1 MEVILL
7 TVLCSLIV
15 GAVAGYL
22 FGKRGVAAAEQ
33 SAAALRDELAA
44 QQSEITALQVERGA
58 LQSDKRHLQELLDAE
73 KVRAK
78 EENARR
84 REEFM
89 QQLEIIKGQLC
100 AETNRTNR
108 ESISE
113 ILKPYQEQLEA
124 LKKQNVD
131 NRATLETHIKTLV
144 ETGGKLSNE
153 ADRLARALSS
163 DVRMQG
169 NLGEKLLEDLL
180 AGSGLIE
187 GKQYLLQRAIRQTDG
202 ASQKNEDTGKK
213 MKPDAMIF
221 YPATKS
227 VLYIDSK
234 FKLPTDLDDNM
245 EPAREQE
252 VLKEFSARLR
262 KEVQSLSSRR
272 YQDHKFEE
280 YISLPY
286 VIMFVPSDKALMA
299 ATTYD
304 KTLWIDA
311 FNSKVFIASE
321 RHLLMLIEM
330 VNVAWVQQQ
339 RLENQDKIVAQA
351 STILDRVADFVGY
364 FDEVGSALNDAVE
377 AFEKTKKKGIGAG
390 QTISVAVRDMIKLGA
405 KAQVSKQKKLDA
417 QLTDAGL
424 ESSES

>member
-1 MEVILL
+1 MEIIMLVI
-7 TVLCSLIV
+7 VCSLVV
-15 GAVAGYL
+15 GVIAGYL
-22 FGKRGVAAAEQ
+22 FGKRGVTAAEQ
-33 SAAALRDELAA
+33 RCDALQDNITVL
-44 QQSEITALQVERGA
+44 QQDKTALQIERGS
-58 LQSDKRHLQELLDAE
+58 LQSDKAHLQELLDAE
-73 KVRAK
+73 KQRAVA
-78 EENARR
+78 EDRRR

-89 QQLEIIKGQLC
+89 QQLELVKGQLC
-100 AETNRTNR
+100 QETSRSNR

-124 LKKQNVD
+124 LKKQSVD

-153 ADRLARALSS
+153 ADRLARVLSS

-169 NLGEKLLEDLL
+169 NLGEKLLADLL

-187 GKQYLLQRAIRQTDG
+187 GKQYILQRTIRQIDG
-202 ASQKNEDTGKK
+202 TSQTNEETGKK

-252 VLKEFSARLR
+252 VLKDFSERLR
-262 KEVQSLSSRR
+262 KEVQSLALRR
-272 YQDHKFEE
+272 YQDHKYEDF
-280 YISLPY
+280 ISLPY
-286 VIMFVPSDKALMA
+286 VIMFVPSDRALMA
-299 ATTYD
+299 VTAYD
-304 KTLWIDA
+304 KKLWLEA

-330 VNVAWVQQQ
+330 VNVMWVQQQ
-339 RLENQDKIVAQA
+339 RLENQDKIIEQA
-351 STILDRVADFVGY
+351 SVILDRVTDFVGY
-364 FDEVGSALNDAVE
+364 FNDIGTALNTAVD
-377 AFEKTKKKGIGAG
+377 AFEKTKKKGIGSG
-390 QTISVAVRDMIKLGA
+390 QTVSVAVRDMLKLGA
-405 KAQVSKQKKLDA
+405 KGQTSRQKKLDA
-417 QLTDAGL
+417 QLSDAGL
-424 ESSES
+424 DS

>member
-1 MEVILL
+1 MEIILA
-7 TVLCSLIV
+7 VVVAIV
-15 GAVAGYL
+15 AGAVVGYL
-22 FGKRGVAAAEQ
+22 FGKRGVVSAEQ
-33 SAAALRDELAA
+33 KRDALQDEVV
-44 QQSEITALQVERGA
+44 ALQVERGE
-58 LQSDKRHLQELLDAE
+58 LTSDKKHLEQLLEAE
-73 KVRAK
+73 KERAK
-78 EENARR
+78 EDDKRR

-89 QQLEIIKGQLC
+89 QQLELVKGQLSS
-100 AETNRTNR
+100 ETNRSNR

-202 ASQKNEDTGKK
+202 ASQKNEETGKK

-234 FKLPTDLDDNM
+234 FKLPTDLDENM
-245 EPAREQE
+245 DPEREQQ
-252 VLKEFSARLR
+252 VLKDFSTRLR
-262 KEVQSLSSRR
+262 KEVKSLSERK
-272 YQDHKFEE
+272 YQEHKHEE
-280 YISLPY
+280 YVPLPY
-286 VIMFVPSDKALMA
+286 VIMFVPSDRALTA
-299 ATTYD
+299 VTTFD
-304 KTLWIDA
+304 KTLWSDA

-330 VNVAWVQQQ
+330 VNVVWVQQQ
-339 RLENQDKIVAQA
+339 RLENQDKIIAQA
-351 STILDRVADFVGY
+351 TTILDRVTDFVGY
-364 FDEVGSALNDAVE
+364 FDDIGSALNNAVD
-377 AFEKTKKKGIGAG
+377 AFEKTKKKGIGSG
-390 QTISVAVRDMIKLGA
+390 HTISVAVRDMLALGA
-405 KAQVSKQKKLDA
+405 KVQDTKQKKLKS
-417 QLTDAGL
+417 QLIDAGL
-424 ESSES
+424 ES

>member
-1 MEVILL
+1 MEIILA
-7 TVLCSLIV
+7 VVVAIVV
-15 GAVAGYL
+15 GAIAGYL
-22 FGKRGVAAAEQ
+22 FGKRGVVVAEQ
-33 SAAALRDELAA
+33 KNSVLQDEIMAY
-44 QQSEITALQVERGA
+44 QREITALQVERGA
-58 LQSDKRHLQELLDAE
+58 LQSDKKHLLELLEAE
-73 KVRAK
+73 KERAK
-78 EENARR
+78 EDDKRR

-89 QQLEIIKGQLC
+89 QQLELVKGQLSS
-100 AETNRTNR
+100 ETSRSNR

-187 GKQYLLQRAIRQTDG
+187 GKQYLLQRAIRQVDG

-234 FKLPTDLDDNM
+234 FKLPTDLDENM
-245 EPAREQE
+245 EPEHEQQ
-252 VLKEFSARLR
+252 VLKEFSVRLR
-262 KEVQSLSSRR
+262 KEVQSLSTRR
-272 YQDHKFEE
+272 YQDHKFED

-299 ATTYD
+299 VTSYD
-304 KTLWIDA
+304 KTLWLDA

-330 VNVAWVQQQ
+330 VNVVWVQQQ
-339 RLENQDKIVAQA
+339 RLENQDKIIAQA
-351 STILDRVADFVGY
+351 TVILDRVTDFVGF
-364 FDEVGSALNDAVE
+364 FDDIGSALNSAVE
-377 AFEKTKKKGIGAG
+377 AFEKTKKKGIGSG
-390 QTISVAVRDMIKLGA
+390 QTISVAVRDMLNLGA
-405 KAQVSKQKKLDA
+405 KAQVSKQKKLDS
-417 QLTDAGL
+417 QLADAGL
-424 ESSES
+424 ES

>member
-1 MEVILL
+1 MEILL
-7 TVLCSLIV
+7 AVICSLIV
-15 GAVAGYL
+15 GVIAGYL
-22 FGKRGVAAAEQ
+22 FGKRGVRRAEQ
-33 SAAALRDELAA
+33 RCSALQDDMAALQR
-44 QQSEITALQVERGA
+44 EITALQVERGA
-58 LQSDKRHLQELLDAE
+58 LQSDNRHLTELLEAE
-73 KVRAK
+73 KARAK
-78 EENARR
+78 EEDKRR

-89 QQLEIIKGQLC
+89 QQLEIVKGQLC
-100 AETNRTNR
+100 SETNRSNR

-124 LKKQNVD
+124 LKKQSVD

-180 AGSGLIE
+180 AGSGLVE
-187 GKQYLLQRAIRQTDG
+187 GKQYLLQRAIRQADG
-202 ASQKNEDTGKK
+202 ASQRNEDTGKK

-262 KEVQSLSSRR
+262 KEVQSLSNRR
-272 YQDHKFEE
+272 YQDHKYEE

-299 ATTYD
+299 VTAYD
-304 KTLWIDA
+304 KTLWLDA

-330 VNVAWVQQQ
+330 VNVVWVQQQ

-351 STILDRVADFVGY
+351 STILDRVTDFIGY
-364 FDEVGSALNDAVE
+364 FDEIGTALNDAVD

-390 QTISVAVRDMIKLGA
+390 QTISVAVRDMLKLGA
-405 KAQVSKQKKLDA
+405 KAQTTKQKKLDA
-417 QLTDAGL
+417 QLVDAGL
-424 ESSES
+424 DSSES

>member
-1 MEVILL
+1 MEI
-7 TVLCSLIV
+7 VLAVVVAIV
-15 GAVAGYL
+15 AGAVVGYL
-22 FGKRGVAAAEQ
+22 FGKRGVASAEQ
-33 SAAALRDELAA
+33 KRDALQDEVV
-44 QQSEITALQVERGA
+44 ALQVERGE
-58 LQSDKRHLQELLDAE
+58 LTSDKKHLEQLLETE
-73 KVRAK
+73 KERAK
-78 EENARR
+78 EDDKRR

-89 QQLEIIKGQLC
+89 QQLELVKGQLSS
-100 AETNRTNR
+100 ETNRSNR

-202 ASQKNEDTGKK
+202 ASQKNEETGKK

-234 FKLPTDLDDNM
+234 FKLPTDLDENM
-245 EPAREQE
+245 DPEREQQ
-252 VLKEFSARLR
+252 VLKDFSTRLR
-262 KEVQSLSSRR
+262 KEVKSLSERK
-272 YQDHKFEE
+272 YQEHKHEE
-280 YISLPY
+280 YVPLPY
-286 VIMFVPSDKALMA
+286 VIMFVPSDRALTA
-299 ATTYD
+299 VTTFD
-304 KTLWIDA
+304 KTLWSDA

-330 VNVAWVQQQ
+330 VNVVWVQQQ
-339 RLENQDKIVAQA
+339 RLENQDKIIAQA
-351 STILDRVADFVGY
+351 TTILDRVTDFVGY
-364 FDEVGSALNDAVE
+364 FDDIGSALNNAVD
-377 AFEKTKKKGIGAG
+377 AFEKTKKKGIGSG
-390 QTISVAVRDMIKLGA
+390 HTISVAVRDMLALGA
-405 KAQVSKQKKLDA
+405 KVQDTKQKKLKS
-417 QLTDAGL
+417 QLIDAGL
-424 ESSES
+424 ES

>member
-1 MEVILL
+1 MEIILA
-7 TVLCSLIV
+7 VVVAIV
-15 GAVAGYL
+15 AGAVVGYL
-22 FGKRGVAAAEQ
+22 FGKRGVASAEQ
-33 SAAALRDELAA
+33 KRDALQDEVV
-44 QQSEITALQVERGA
+44 ALQVERGE
-58 LQSDKRHLQELLDAE
+58 LTSDKKHLEQLLEAE
-73 KVRAK
+73 KERAK
-78 EENARR
+78 EDDKRR

-89 QQLEIIKGQLC
+89 QQLELVKGQLSS
-100 AETNRTNR
+100 ETNRSNR

-202 ASQKNEDTGKK
+202 ASQKNEETGKK

-234 FKLPTDLDDNM
+234 FKLPTDLDENM
-245 EPAREQE
+245 DPEREQQG
-252 VLKEFSARLR
+252 LKEFSTRLR
-262 KEVQSLSSRR
+262 KEVKSLSERK
-272 YQDHKFEE
+272 YQEHKHEE
-280 YISLPY
+280 YVPLPY
-286 VIMFVPSDKALMA
+286 VIMFVPSDRALTA
-299 ATTYD
+299 VTTFD
-304 KTLWIDA
+304 KTLWSDA

-330 VNVAWVQQQ
+330 VNVVWVQQQ
-339 RLENQDKIVAQA
+339 RLENQDKIIAQA
-351 STILDRVADFVGY
+351 TTILDRVTDFVGY
-364 FDEVGSALNDAVE
+364 FDDIGSALNNAVD
-377 AFEKTKKKGIGAG
+377 AFEKTKKKGIGSG
-390 QTISVAVRDMIKLGA
+390 HTISVAVRDMLALGA
-405 KAQVSKQKKLDA
+405 KVQDTKQKKLKS
-417 QLTDAGL
+417 QLIDAGL
-424 ESSES
+424 ES

>member
-1 MEVILL
+1 MEIILA
-7 TVLCSLIV
+7 VVVAIV
-15 GAVAGYL
+15 AGAVVGYL
-22 FGKRGVAAAEQ
+22 FGKRGVASAEQ
-33 SAAALRDELAA
+33 KRDALQDEVV
-44 QQSEITALQVERGA
+44 ALQVERGE
-58 LQSDKRHLQELLDAE
+58 LTSDKKHLEQLLEAE
-73 KVRAK
+73 KERAK
-78 EENARR
+78 EDDKRR

-89 QQLEIIKGQLC
+89 QQLELVKGQLSS
-100 AETNRTNR
+100 ETNRSNR

-202 ASQKNEDTGKK
+202 ASQKNEETGKK

-234 FKLPTDLDDNM
+234 FKLPTDLDENM
-245 EPAREQE
+245 DPGREQQ
-252 VLKEFSARLR
+252 VLKDFSTRLR
-262 KEVQSLSSRR
+262 KEVKSLSERK
-272 YQDHKFEE
+272 YQEHKHEE
-280 YISLPY
+280 YVPLPY
-286 VIMFVPSDKALMA
+286 VIMFVPSDRALTA
-299 ATTYD
+299 VTTFD
-304 KTLWIDA
+304 KTLWSDA

-330 VNVAWVQQQ
+330 VNVVWVQQQ
-339 RLENQDKIVAQA
+339 RLENQDKIIAQA
-351 STILDRVADFVGY
+351 TTILDRVTDFVGY
-364 FDEVGSALNDAVE
+364 FDDIGSALNNAVD
-377 AFEKTKKKGIGAG
+377 AFEKTKKKGIGSG
-390 QTISVAVRDMIKLGA
+390 HTISVAVRDMLALGA
-405 KAQVSKQKKLDA
+405 KVQDTKQKKLKS
-417 QLTDAGL
+417 QLIDAGL
-424 ESSES
+424 ES

>member
-1 MEVILL
+1 MAV
-7 TVLCSLIV
+7 VVAIV
-15 GAVAGYL
+15 AGAVVGYL
-22 FGKRGVAAAEQ
+22 FGKRGVASAEQ
-33 SAAALRDELAA
+33 KCDALQDEVV
-44 QQSEITALQVERGA
+44 ALQVERGE
-58 LQSDKRHLQELLDAE
+58 LTSDKKHLEQLLEAE
-73 KVRAK
+73 KERAK
-78 EENARR
+78 EDDKRR

-89 QQLEIIKGQLC
+89 QQLELVKGQLSS
-100 AETNRTNR
+100 ETNRSNR

-202 ASQKNEDTGKK
+202 ASQKNEETGKK

-234 FKLPTDLDDNM
+234 FKLPTDLDENM
-245 EPAREQE
+245 DPEREQQ
-252 VLKEFSARLR
+252 VLKDFSTRLR
-262 KEVQSLSSRR
+262 KEVKSLSERK
-272 YQDHKFEE
+272 YQEHKHEE
-280 YISLPY
+280 YVPLPY
-286 VIMFVPSDKALMA
+286 VIMFVPSDRALTA
-299 ATTYD
+299 VTTFD
-304 KTLWIDA
+304 KTLWSDA

-330 VNVAWVQQQ
+330 VNVVWVQQQ
-339 RLENQDKIVAQA
+339 RLENQDKIIAQA
-351 STILDRVADFVGY
+351 TTILDRVTDFVGY
-364 FDEVGSALNDAVE
+364 FDDIGSALNNAVD
-377 AFEKTKKKGIGAG
+377 AFEKTKKKGIGSG
-390 QTISVAVRDMIKLGA
+390 HTISVAVRDMLALGA
-405 KAQVSKQKKLDA
+405 KVQDTKQKKLKS
-417 QLTDAGL
+417 QLIDAGL
-424 ESSES
+424 ES

>member
-1 MEVILL
+1 MEIILA
-7 TVLCSLIV
+7 VVVAIV
-15 GAVAGYL
+15 AGAVVGYL
-22 FGKRGVAAAEQ
+22 FGKRGVVSAEQ
-33 SAAALRDELAA
+33 KRDALQDEVV
-44 QQSEITALQVERGA
+44 ALQVERGE
-58 LQSDKRHLQELLDAE
+58 LTSDKKHLEQLLEAE
-73 KVRAK
+73 KERAK
-78 EENARR
+78 EDDKRR

-89 QQLEIIKGQLC
+89 QQLELVKGQLSS
-100 AETNRTNR
+100 ETNRSNR

-202 ASQKNEDTGKK
+202 ASQKNEETGKK

-234 FKLPTDLDDNM
+234 FKLPTDLDENM
-245 EPAREQE
+245 DPEREQQ
-252 VLKEFSARLR
+252 VLKDFSTRLR
-262 KEVQSLSSRR
+262 KEVKSLSERK
-272 YQDHKFEE
+272 YQEHKHEE
-280 YISLPY
+280 YVPLPY
-286 VIMFVPSDKALMA
+286 VIMFVPSDRALTA
-299 ATTYD
+299 VTAFD
-304 KTLWIDA
+304 KTLWSDA

-330 VNVAWVQQQ
+330 VNVVWVQQQ
-339 RLENQDKIVAQA
+339 RLENQDKIIAQA
-351 STILDRVADFVGY
+351 TTILDRVTDFVGY
-364 FDEVGSALNDAVE
+364 FDDIGSALNNAVD
-377 AFEKTKKKGIGAG
+377 AFEKTKKKGIGSG
-390 QTISVAVRDMIKLGA
+390 HTISVAVRDMLALGA
-405 KAQVSKQKKLDA
+405 KVQDTKQKKLKS
-417 QLTDAGL
+417 QLIDAGL
-424 ESSES
+424 ES

>member
-1 MEVILL
+1 MEILL
-7 TVLCSLIV
+7 AVICSLIV
-15 GAVAGYL
+15 GVIAGYL
-22 FGKRGVAAAEQ
+22 FGKRGVRRAEQ
-33 SAAALRDELAA
+33 RCSALQDDMAALQR
-44 QQSEITALQVERGA
+44 EITALQVERGA
-58 LQSDKRHLQELLDAE
+58 LQSDNRHLIELLEAE
-73 KVRAK
+73 KARAK
-78 EENARR
+78 EEDKRR

-89 QQLEIIKGQLC
+89 QQLEIVKGQLC
-100 AETNRTNR
+100 SETNRSNR

-124 LKKQNVD
+124 LKKQSVD

-180 AGSGLIE
+180 AGSGLVE
-187 GKQYLLQRAIRQTDG
+187 GKQYLLQRAIRQADG

-262 KEVQSLSSRR
+262 KEVQSLSNRR
-272 YQDHKFEE
+272 YQDHKYEE

-299 ATTYD
+299 VTAYD
-304 KTLWIDA
+304 KTLWLDA

-330 VNVAWVQQQ
+330 VNVVWVQQQ

-351 STILDRVADFVGY
+351 STILDRVTDFIGY
-364 FDEVGSALNDAVE
+364 FDEIGTALNDAVD

-390 QTISVAVRDMIKLGA
+390 QTISVAVRDMLKLGA
-405 KAQVSKQKKLDA
+405 KAQTTKQKRLDA
-417 QLTDAGL
+417 QLVDAGL
-424 ESSES
+424 DSSES

>member
-1 MEVILL
+1 MEIILA
-7 TVLCSLIV
+7 VVVAIV
-15 GAVAGYL
+15 AGAVVGYL
-22 FGKRGVAAAEQ
+22 FGKRGVASAEQ
-33 SAAALRDELAA
+33 KRDALQDEVV
-44 QQSEITALQVERGA
+44 ALQVERGE
-58 LQSDKRHLQELLDAE
+58 LTSDKKHLEQLLEAE
-73 KVRAK
+73 KERAK
-78 EENARR
+78 EDDKRR

-89 QQLEIIKGQLC
+89 QQLELVKGQLSS
-100 AETNRTNR
+100 ETNRSNR

-202 ASQKNEDTGKK
+202 ASQKNEETGKK

-234 FKLPTDLDDNM
+234 FKLPTDLDENM
-245 EPAREQE
+245 DPEREQQ
-252 VLKEFSARLR
+252 VLKDFSTRLR
-262 KEVQSLSSRR
+262 KEVKSLSERK
-272 YQDHKFEE
+272 YQEHKHEE
-280 YISLPY
+280 YVPLPY
-286 VIMFVPSDKALMA
+286 VIMFVPSDRALTA
-299 ATTYD
+299 VTTFD
-304 KTLWIDA
+304 KTLWSDA

-330 VNVAWVQQQ
+330 VNVVWVQQQ
-339 RLENQDKIVAQA
+339 RLENQDKIIAQA
-351 STILDRVADFVGY
+351 TTILDRVTDFVGY
-364 FDEVGSALNDAVE
+364 FDDIGSALNNAVD
-377 AFEKTKKKGIGAG
+377 AFEKTKKKGIGSG
-390 QTISVAVRDMIKLGA
+390 HTISVAVRDMLALGA
-405 KAQVSKQKKLDA
+405 KVQDTKQKKLKS
-417 QLTDAGL
+417 QLIDAGL
-424 ESSES
+424 ES

>member
-7 TVLCSLIV
+7 AVVCSLLV

-22 FGKRGVAAAEQ
+22 FGKRGVTSAEQ
-33 SAAALRDELAA
+33 RCDALQDEITAK
-44 QQSEITALQVERGA
+44 QSEITALQVERGA
-58 LQSDKRHLQELLDAE
+58 LQSDKRHLEELLEAE
-73 KVRAK
+73 KMRAK
-78 EENARR
+78 EDDKRR
-84 REEFM
+84 RDEFM
-89 QQLEIIKGQLC
+89 QQLELVKGQLSS
-100 AETNRTNR
+100 ETNRTNR

-180 AGSGLIE
+180 AGSGLVE

-234 FKLPTDLDDNM
+234 FKLPTDLDENM
-245 EPAREQE
+245 EPEHELQ
-252 VLKEFSARLR
+252 VLKEFSTRLR
-262 KEVQSLSSRR
+262 KEVKSLSDRR
-272 YQDHKFEE
+272 YQDHKYEE

-299 ATTYD
+299 VTSYD
-304 KTLWIDA
+304 KTLWLDA

-330 VNVAWVQQQ
+330 VSVVWVQQQ
-339 RLENQDKIVAQA
+339 RLENQDKIIAQA
-351 STILDRVADFVGY
+351 TTILDRVTDFVGY
-364 FDEVGSALNDAVE
+364 FDDIGSALDSAVD
-377 AFEKTKKKGIGAG
+377 AFEKTKKKGIGSG
-390 QTISVAVRDMIKLGA
+390 QTISVAVRDMLALGA
-405 KAQVSKQKKLDA
+405 KTQEAKQKKLKS
-417 QLTDAGL
+417 QLVDAGL
-424 ESSES
+424 ES

>member
-1 MEVILL
+1 MEIILA
-7 TVLCSLIV
+7 VVVAIV
-15 GAVAGYL
+15 AGAVVGYL
-22 FGKRGVAAAEQ
+22 FGKRGVASAEQ
-33 SAAALRDELAA
+33 KCDALQDEVV
-44 QQSEITALQVERGA
+44 ALQVERGE
-58 LQSDKRHLQELLDAE
+58 LTSDKKHLEQLLEAE
-73 KVRAK
+73 KERAK
-78 EENARR
+78 EDDKRR

-89 QQLEIIKGQLC
+89 QQLELVKGQLSS
-100 AETNRTNR
+100 ETNRSNR

-202 ASQKNEDTGKK
+202 ASQKNEETGKK

-234 FKLPTDLDDNM
+234 FKLPTDLDENM
-245 EPAREQE
+245 DPEREQQ
-252 VLKEFSARLR
+252 VLKDFSTRLR
-262 KEVQSLSSRR
+262 KEVKSLSERK
-272 YQDHKFEE
+272 YQEHKHEE
-280 YISLPY
+280 YVPLPY
-286 VIMFVPSDKALMA
+286 VIMFVPSDRALTA
-299 ATTYD
+299 VTTFD
-304 KTLWIDA
+304 KTLWSDA

-330 VNVAWVQQQ
+330 VNVVWVQQQ
-339 RLENQDKIVAQA
+339 RLENQDKIIAQA
-351 STILDRVADFVGY
+351 TTILDRVTDFVGY
-364 FDEVGSALNDAVE
+364 FDDIGSALNNAVD
-377 AFEKTKKKGIGAG
+377 AFEKTKKKGIGSG
-390 QTISVAVRDMIKLGA
+390 HTISVAVRDMLALGA
-405 KAQVSKQKKLDA
+405 KVQDTKQKKLKS
-417 QLTDAGL
+417 QLIDAGL
-424 ESSES
+424 ES

>member
-1 MEVILL
+1 MAV
-7 TVLCSLIV
+7 VVAIV
-15 GAVAGYL
+15 AGAVVGYL
-22 FGKRGVAAAEQ
+22 FGKRGVASAEQ
-33 SAAALRDELAA
+33 KCD
-44 QQSEITALQVERGA
+44 ALQVERGE
-58 LQSDKRHLQELLDAE
+58 LTSDKKHLEQLLEAE
-73 KVRAK
+73 KERAK
-78 EENARR
+78 EDDKRR

-89 QQLEIIKGQLC
+89 QQLELVKGQLSS
-100 AETNRTNR
+100 ETNRSNR

-202 ASQKNEDTGKK
+202 ASQKNEETGKK

-234 FKLPTDLDDNM
+234 FKLPTDLDENM
-245 EPAREQE
+245 DPEREQQ
-252 VLKEFSARLR
+252 VLKDFSTRLR
-262 KEVQSLSSRR
+262 KEVKSLSERK
-272 YQDHKFEE
+272 YQEHKHEE
-280 YISLPY
+280 YVPLPY
-286 VIMFVPSDKALMA
+286 VIMFVPSDRALTA
-299 ATTYD
+299 VTTFD
-304 KTLWIDA
+304 KTLWSDA

-330 VNVAWVQQQ
+330 VNVVWVQQQ
-339 RLENQDKIVAQA
+339 RLENQDKIIAQA
-351 STILDRVADFVGY
+351 TTILDRVTDFVGY
-364 FDEVGSALNDAVE
+364 FDDIGSALNNAVD
-377 AFEKTKKKGIGAG
+377 AFEKTKKKGIGSG
-390 QTISVAVRDMIKLGA
+390 HTISVAVRDMLALGA
-405 KAQVSKQKKLDA
+405 KVQDTKQKKLKS
-417 QLTDAGL
+417 QLIDAGL
-424 ESSES
+424 ES

>member
-1 MEVILL
+1 MEIILL
-7 TVLCSLIV
+7 VVICSLIV
-15 GAVAGYL
+15 GVIAGYM

-33 SAAALRDELAA
+33 RCDALQDSITTLQEDK
-44 QQSEITALQVERGA
+44 TALQVERSV
-58 LQSDKRHLQELLDAE
+58 LQSDKAHLKDMLDAE
-73 KVRAK
+73 KQRAA
-78 EENARR
+78 EEDKRR

-89 QQLEIIKGQLC
+89 QQLEMVKGQLC
-100 AETNRTNR
+100 HETSRSNR

-124 LKKQNVD
+124 LKKQSVD

-144 ETGGKLSNE
+144 ETGGKLSTE

-169 NLGEKLLEDLL
+169 NLGEKLLADLL
-180 AGSGLIE
+180 AGSGLVE
-187 GKQYLLQRAIRQTDG
+187 GKQYLLQHAIRQTDG
-202 ASQKNEDTGKK
+202 LTQRNEDTGKQ

-234 FKLPTDLDDNM
+234 FKLPTNLDDNM
-245 EPAREQE
+245 DPAQEEE
-252 VLKEFSARLR
+252 VLKDFRSRLR
-262 KEVQSLSSRR
+262 KEVQNLANRR
-272 YQDHKFEE
+272 YQDHKYEE
-280 YISLPY
+280 YVSLPY

-299 ATTYD
+299 VTTYD
-304 KTLWIDA
+304 KTLWLDA
-311 FNSKVFIASE
+311 FASKVFIASE

-330 VNVAWVQQQ
+330 VNVMWVQQQ

-351 STILDRVADFVGY
+351 SVILDRVTDFVGY
-364 FDEVGSALNDAVE
+364 FDDIGTALNDAVE
-377 AFEKTKKKGIGAG
+377 AFEKTKKKGIGGG
-390 QTISVAVRDMIKLGA
+390 QTISVAVRDMLKLGA
-405 KAQVSKQKKLDA
+405 KGQASKQKRLDA

-424 ESSES
+424 E

>member
-1 MEVILL
+1 MEIILA
-7 TVLCSLIV
+7 VVVAIV
-15 GAVAGYL
+15 AGAVVGYL
-22 FGKRGVAAAEQ
+22 FGKRGVASAEQ
-33 SAAALRDELAA
+33 KRDALQDEVV
-44 QQSEITALQVERGA
+44 ALQVERGE
-58 LQSDKRHLQELLDAE
+58 LTSDKKHLEQLLEAE
-73 KVRAK
+73 KERAK
-78 EENARR
+78 EDDKRR

-89 QQLEIIKGQLC
+89 QQLELVKGQLSS
-100 AETNRTNR
+100 ETNRSNR

-202 ASQKNEDTGKK
+202 ASQKNEETGKK

-234 FKLPTDLDDNM
+234 FKLPTDLDENM
-245 EPAREQE
+245 DPEREQQ
-252 VLKEFSARLR
+252 VLKDYSTRLR
-262 KEVQSLSSRR
+262 KEVKSLSERK
-272 YQDHKFEE
+272 YQEHKHEE
-280 YISLPY
+280 YVPLPY
-286 VIMFVPSDKALMA
+286 VIMFVPSDRALTA
-299 ATTYD
+299 VTTFD
-304 KTLWIDA
+304 KTLWSDA

-330 VNVAWVQQQ
+330 VNVVWVQQQ
-339 RLENQDKIVAQA
+339 RLENQDKIIAQA
-351 STILDRVADFVGY
+351 TTILDRVTDFVGY
-364 FDEVGSALNDAVE
+364 FDDIGSALNNAVD
-377 AFEKTKKKGIGAG
+377 AFEKTKKKGIGSG
-390 QTISVAVRDMIKLGA
+390 HTISVAVRDMLALGA
-405 KAQVSKQKKLDA
+405 KVQDTKQKKLKS
-417 QLTDAGL
+417 QLIDAGL
-424 ESSES
+424 ES